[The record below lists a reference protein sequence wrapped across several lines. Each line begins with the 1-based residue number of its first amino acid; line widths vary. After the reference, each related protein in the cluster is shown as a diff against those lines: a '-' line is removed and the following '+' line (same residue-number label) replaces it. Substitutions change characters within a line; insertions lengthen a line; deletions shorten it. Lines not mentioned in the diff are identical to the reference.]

1 LTTGKVPGAENMG
14 SRVYAD
20 ITFFLNFIMDFLIL
34 WVTARLTGVPIAYF
48 RIGIAALLGGV
59 YAVGYLFPELSAA
72 YSLPMK
78 ILFSVFMVVIAVW
91 PRTWPDLKKS
101 LLLFYGL
108 NFLVAGASIG
118 FSYLVQSSYR
128 VVYSRWWWL
137 LAGVSCVLFIGV
149 FGKNWL
155 TQRLVPRLLKF
166 PVQLT
171 FDRNRCS
178 GQGFVDTGNGLRDPL
193 TNRPVIIAEYQL
205 LKDCL
210 PSDFQRALEDSQ
222 TQEEMLDKLSQSSWA
237 NRLRLIPFTSIG
249 KKNGLMVGIR
259 ADEIKVALGKQDI
272 EHSNMVIGI
281 YPDKLS
287 SEERYQLLIPCEVL
301 ENG

>member
-1 LTTGKVPGAENMG
+1 MMG

-20 ITFFLNFIMDFLIL
+20 ITFLLNFIMDFLIL
-34 WVTARLTGVPIAYF
+34 WVTARLTGVPIAYL

-78 ILFSVFMVVIAVW
+78 ILFSVFMVVIAIW
-91 PRTWPDLKKS
+91 PRNWHDLKKS
-101 LLLFYGL
+101 LLLFYGI

-118 FSYLVQSSYR
+118 FSYLVQSSNQADF
-128 VVYSRWWWL
+128 SHWWWL
-137 LAGVSCVLFIGV
+137 LAGVSCALFLGI

-155 TQRLVPRLLKF
+155 TNHLVPQLLKC

-171 FDRNRCS
+171 FDRYRCS

-210 PSDFQRALEDSQ
+210 PTDFQSALEDSQ

-237 NRLRLIPFTSIG
+237 NRLRLIPFNSIG
-249 KKNGLMVGIR
+249 KKNGLLVGIR
-259 ADEIKVALGKQDI
+259 ADEIKVALGQQNI

-281 YPDKLS
+281 YQDKLS
-287 SEERYQLLIPCEVL
+287 PEERYQLLIPCEIL